1 MCLWLKREQSIS
13 RVCKLKWGIPDLSK
27 FAKVFFF
34 RSFASHPHRSGRH
47 LLCLSHW
54 MIAADCLA
62 PCCISINIFIVHS
75 FWFRWTSM
83 FFFFSLLIN
92 GNRLPEGASQA
103 SKKRDDK
110 NNENLMRPDKV
121 NSAKLWGVSLS
132 TICYPRCIF
141 ILVASLS
148 PLHLDPCGILILV
161 ACWSLLLLDPCCI

>member
-1 MCLWLKREQSIS
+1 MLTRGWFKQSIS

-54 MIAADCLA
+54 MIADCLA
-62 PCCISINIFIVHS
+62 PCCLSINIFMYIVLYS
-75 FWFRWTSM
+75 CELQC
-83 FFFFSLLIN
+83 FFFSLLIN
-92 GNRLPEGASQA
+92 GNRLPEGGSQA
-103 SKKRDDK
+103 SKKRDDT
-110 NNENLMRPDKV
+110 NNENFMKLDKV